1 MDVRLENYT
10 SEELLRTASQVRGV
24 ILPLASV
31 EILGAHGP
39 VGLDLKVARAA
50 AEAVAE
56 RAGCLAAPA
65 VPYGD
70 TLEFAGMVGTVH
82 VPADVLESYLYPVA
96 RSLLTACR
104 MPALIFLS
112 VHSLDNIAAQA
123 VCRRLK
129 AEGLR
134 AATADW
140 WAAVGSAGADLL
152 ADPAVG
158 RGHGS
163 EMITSVALAVCPECV
178 RMDRIIRE
186 QPKKGLAEVSRW
198 NGTPFRTFGDFRD
211 YCSSGAWGNAADA
224 TSEKGR
230 ELFRRGVESVA
241 SFIREAFPVPES

>member
-10 SEELLRTASQVRGV
+10 SEDLVRAASRIRGV

-39 VGLDLKVARAA
+39 VGLDLKVAGAA

-56 RAGCLAAPA
+56 RADCLFAPA

-70 TLEFAGMVGTVH
+70 TLEFAGMPGTVH
-82 VPADVLESYLYPVA
+82 VPADVLESYLYAVSK
-96 RSLLTACR
+96 SLLTACR
-104 MPALIFLS
+104 MPAVIFLS

-129 AEGLR
+129 QEGFR
-134 AATADW
+134 TGTADW
-140 WAAVGSAGADLL
+140 WAAVGSAGAELL
-152 ADPAVG
+152 SDPSVG

-178 RMDRIIRE
+178 RMDRIIPE
-186 QPKKGLAEVSRW
+186 QPKEGLAAVSRW

-211 YCSSGAWGNAADA
+211 YCESGAWGNAPDA
-224 TSEKGR
+224 ETGKGA
-230 ELFRRGVESVA
+230 ELFRLGVESVA
-241 SFIREAFPVPES
+241 SFIREAFPLPEH